1 MKKSLNL
8 KGVVCPMNFVRT
20 KLFLEEAEPG
30 EEVEIILDEGDPLVN
45 VTRSLKEEGHRVIK
59 VEQFDQI
66 SYKVTVKKGEVAVND

>member
-66 SYKVTVKKGEVAVND
+66 SYKVTVKKGEEAVND